1 MSARGLIVSA
11 PRSSS
16 GKTLVTLGLLG
27 ALRRKGVAVRA
38 AKSGPDYIDP
48 AFHAAATG
56 AQGMNLDTWAMSPS
70 LIDALIADTTQGA
83 ELLVIEGAMGLFDGV
98 PGTPGRS
105 GAASDLAE
113 RLGLPVLLI
122 LDVSGQSQSA
132 AAVAAG
138 LRLIQSGGACRWCRA
153 QQAWQRAAPHA

>member
-1 MSARGLIVSA
+1 VSARGFIVSA

-56 AQGMNLDTWAMSPS
+56 AQGMNLDTWAMSPP
-70 LIDALIADTTQGA
+70 LVAALIADTTQSA

-122 LDVSGQSQSA
+122 LDVSGQ
-132 AAVAAG
+132 
-138 LRLIQSGGACRWCRA
+138 
-153 QQAWQRAAPHA
+153 